1 MDKEKLINQI
11 MKECADEG
19 EPITREDA
27 EQMAEMEINAREIN
41 NRGQAE
47 PTTAKKERKPREN
60 KVDPDKH
67 ELMDLLDDALCDFAD
82 NVADRKAD
90 TEINFTYNGAE
101 YTLRLIKHR
110 PKKG

>member
-1 MDKEKLINQI
+1 MDKEKLINEI

-27 EQMAEMEINAREIN
+27 EEMAEMEINARKQNHVGEK
-41 NRGQAE
+41 A
-47 PTTAKKERKPREN
+47 PTAKKERKPREN
-60 KVDPDKH
+60 KVDADKH
-67 ELMDLLDDALCDFAD
+67 EIMDMLDDALCDFAD
-82 NVADRKAD
+82 NVEERKAD
-90 TEINFTYNGAE
+90 TAIEFTYNGAG

>member
-1 MDKEKLINQI
+1 

-60 KVDPDKH
+60 KVDKDKH
-67 ELMDLLDDALCDFAD
+67 DLMNLLEECFIDYSP
-82 NVADRKAD
+82 DRKAD
-90 TEINFTYNGAE
+90 TEINFAYGDAE